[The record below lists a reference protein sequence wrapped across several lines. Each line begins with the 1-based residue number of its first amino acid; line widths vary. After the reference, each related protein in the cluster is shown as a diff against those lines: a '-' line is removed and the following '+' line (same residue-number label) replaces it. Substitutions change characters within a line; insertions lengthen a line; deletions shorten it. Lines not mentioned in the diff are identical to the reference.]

1 MRKVLVSTPSDCVDL
16 NDVPLYTPIFVS
28 KDGVM
33 VGILGYES
41 NYCHPIGW
49 GLIAPRGVSIQPRY
63 ATRELCIEEGLKIG
77 YEFFTE

>member
-33 VGILGYES
+33 IGILGYTS
-41 NYCHPIGW
+41 GCDDASGW
-49 GLIAPRGVSIQPRY
+49 GLIVPAGDCIIHRY
-63 ATRELCIEEGLKIG
+63 ATRERCIEEGLRMG

>member
-33 VGILGYES
+33 KGLLGYEFNGYHTS
-41 NYCHPIGW
+41 GW
-49 GLIAPRGVSIQPRY
+49 GLIAPKGVSIQPRY

>member
-41 NYCHPIGW
+41 NW
-49 GLIAPRGVSIQPRY
+49 GLIVPKGASIQPRY
-63 ATRELCIEEGLKIG
+63 ATRALCIEEGLKIG